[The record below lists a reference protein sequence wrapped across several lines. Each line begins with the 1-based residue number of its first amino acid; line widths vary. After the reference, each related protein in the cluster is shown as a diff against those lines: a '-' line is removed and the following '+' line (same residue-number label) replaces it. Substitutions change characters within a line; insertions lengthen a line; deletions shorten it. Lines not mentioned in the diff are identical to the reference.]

1 MIHSTISKIIVQQ
14 EILYDELVKQD
25 QIQNVKFQNIS
36 YFMNSVKGYVNNTP
50 VDFLKAMSEM
60 ESLDY
65 KFDRNFIGFVNEK
78 TKECLQF
85 IRREEDEWYVE
96 SVIGYG
102 KGWDGYCWC
111 THSKTQKITDMI
123 RLFFEE
129 VPWFGMISWKM
140 RRFKH

>member
-1 MIHSTISKIIVQQ
+1 LIHSTISKIIVQQ

-65 KFDRNFIGFVNEK
+65 KFDGNFIGFVNEK

-85 IRREEDEWYVE
+85 IRREKDEWYVE

-111 THSKTQKITDMI
+111 AHSKTQKITDMV

-129 VPWFGMISWKM
+129 VPWFGMLSWKM